1 MELGKTTLSFMTEPG
16 DIYVWGCFDIPANGS
31 EPTEKSSNADLA

>member
-1 MELGKTTLSFMTEPG
+1 MEPGKTTLSFMTEPG